1 MPNGFLDTIGFGQP
15 QFLWLLAAPALLLGL
30 LVWRLARH
38 VHDRRAFR
46 RRRRLPVREGF
57 SVFGGLLFWLSLI
70 LAATSTIVA
79 MARPTATVPLLRT
92 AGVDVVVLLDGSASM
107 RVRDVG
113 ADRWQRS
120 VQFLRTLG
128 ESLRWKGDR
137 IALALFAHVAEP
149 QIRLTKD
156 PNTYF
161 FFLDHLNKESPFRLE
176 DDPTWDTNI
185 EQGVYWGIRLIQ
197 KDQELHG
204 RSPNAKAF
212 LLISDGQSWSG
223 EVARAMTLAREQNV
237 PIFVV
242 GVGTTSGGLIPEPPK
257 SSDGTLPVARPA
269 LIHSSIDRESLA
281 AIAMAG
287 GGQYL
292 ELGRLSD
299 REIANRVI
307 SATRRRAGSAGIETA
322 ATDLYWQFLLAA
334 AIFLALGV
342 VFMQERAELWLYTV
356 GAAATLFVVWT
367 ATR

>member
-1 MPNGFLDTIGFGQP
+1 VPPAFWDNISFGTP
-15 QFLWLLAAPALLLGL
+15 QALWLLGAPAVLLALWA
-30 LVWRLARH
+30 WRLALH
-38 VHDRRAFR
+38 VRDRRGFRQR
-46 RRRRLPVREGF
+46 RRPPVRERF
-57 SVFGGLLFWLSLI
+57 TIFGGLMFWLFLL
-70 LAATSTIVA
+70 LAAAATIVA
-79 MARPTATVPLLRT
+79 LARPKATVPLLRT

-149 QIRLTKD
+149 QVRLTKD

-161 FFLDHLNKESPFRLE
+161 FFLDHLYKESPFRLE

-185 EQGVYWGIRLIQ
+185 EQGVFWGIRLIE

-204 RSPNAKAF
+204 RSPNAKVF
-212 LLISDGQSWSG
+212 VLISDGQSWSG
-223 EVARAMTLAREQNV
+223 EVARATALARERSV

-242 GVGTTSGGLIPEPPK
+242 GVGTTSGGLIPEPPRQT
-257 SSDGTLPVARPA
+257 DPTLPVARPR
-269 LIHSSIDRESLA
+269 LIHSTLDRDSLA
-281 AIAMAG
+281 AITAAG

-292 ELGRLSD
+292 ELGRVSD

-307 SATRRRAGSAGIETA
+307 TATRRRAGSAGVETEG
-322 ATDLYWQFLLAA
+322 TDLYWECLLVAAALLAA
-334 AIFLALGV
+334 GV
-342 VFMQERAELWLYTV
+342 VFMQERAELWLYAM
-356 GAAATLFVVWT
+356 AAGATLFVVWSV
-367 ATR
+367 TR